1 MLPCS
6 FNTGMTTLI
15 CGVSFSGWSFIV
27 SLPLRG
33 LSITCGA
40 GLFVSPELLECDQ
53 AEFLR
58 DRHNADGLIFF
69 AGGEGYFAT
78 SYLTIFEGPESAEKG
93 LEMRRIF
100 LVNTLFLIIFSG
112 LPGVSLGAGLDLSAH
127 QGKVVIVD
135 FWASWCVPCR
145 RSFPWM
151 NAMQAKYED
160 QGLVIIAVNMDADG
174 NEAADFLREYPA
186 DFEIVYDPDGE
197 LAREYDVIAMPS
209 SYVFDRQGK
218 QIARHLGFKVSK
230 QDEYESTLAEALS
243 Q

>member
-1 MLPCS
+1 
-6 FNTGMTTLI
+6 
-15 CGVSFSGWSFIV
+15 
-27 SLPLRG
+27 
-33 LSITCGA
+33 
-40 GLFVSPELLECDQ
+40 
-53 AEFLR
+53 
-58 DRHNADGLIFF
+58 
-69 AGGEGYFAT
+69 
-78 SYLTIFEGPESAEKG
+78 
-93 LEMRRIF
+93 MRRIF
-100 LVNTLFLIIFSG
+100 LVNTLFLIISSG
-112 LPGVSLGAGLDLSAH
+112 LPGVSLSAGLDLSAH

-151 NAMQAKYED
+151 NAMQAKYAD
-160 QGLVIIAVNMDADG
+160 QGLVIIAVNMDAVG

>member
-1 MLPCS
+1 
-6 FNTGMTTLI
+6 
-15 CGVSFSGWSFIV
+15 
-27 SLPLRG
+27 
-33 LSITCGA
+33 
-40 GLFVSPELLECDQ
+40 
-53 AEFLR
+53 
-58 DRHNADGLIFF
+58 
-69 AGGEGYFAT
+69 
-78 SYLTIFEGPESAEKG
+78 
-93 LEMRRIF
+93 MRRIF

-151 NAMQAKYED
+151 NAMQAKYAD

>member
-1 MLPCS
+1 
-6 FNTGMTTLI
+6 
-15 CGVSFSGWSFIV
+15 
-27 SLPLRG
+27 
-33 LSITCGA
+33 
-40 GLFVSPELLECDQ
+40 
-53 AEFLR
+53 
-58 DRHNADGLIFF
+58 
-69 AGGEGYFAT
+69 
-78 SYLTIFEGPESAEKG
+78 
-93 LEMRRIF
+93 MRRIF

>member
-1 MLPCS
+1 
-6 FNTGMTTLI
+6 
-15 CGVSFSGWSFIV
+15 
-27 SLPLRG
+27 
-33 LSITCGA
+33 
-40 GLFVSPELLECDQ
+40 
-53 AEFLR
+53 
-58 DRHNADGLIFF
+58 
-69 AGGEGYFAT
+69 
-78 SYLTIFEGPESAEKG
+78 
-93 LEMRRIF
+93 MRRI
-100 LVNTLFLIIFSG
+100 LLCNTLFLIFFST
-112 LPGVSLGAGLDLSAH
+112 LPSISQSADLDLSAH

-151 NAMQAKYED
+151 NAMQAKYAD
-160 QGLVIIAVNMDADG
+160 RGLVIIAVNMDADG
-174 NEAADFLREYPA
+174 NEAANFLRDYPA

-209 SYVFDRQGK
+209 SYLFDREGK

>member
-1 MLPCS
+1 
-6 FNTGMTTLI
+6 
-15 CGVSFSGWSFIV
+15 
-27 SLPLRG
+27 
-33 LSITCGA
+33 
-40 GLFVSPELLECDQ
+40 
-53 AEFLR
+53 
-58 DRHNADGLIFF
+58 
-69 AGGEGYFAT
+69 
-78 SYLTIFEGPESAEKG
+78 
-93 LEMRRIF
+93 MRRIF
-100 LVNTLFLIIFSG
+100 LCNTLFLILLST
-112 LPGVSLGAGLDLSAH
+112 LPSISKSADLDLSAH
-127 QGKVVIVD
+127 RGKVVIVD

-151 NAMQAKYED
+151 NAMQAKYAD
-160 QGLVIIAVNMDADG
+160 QGLVIIAVNMDADR

-218 QIARHLGFKVSK
+218 QITRHLGFKVSK